1 MDSGNEYVIQ
11 VKKNQRSLFDG
22 IQKISQGKAIDR
34 FEKKEVNKGRKEKRT
49 VRLFLSNDK
58 HIPTDWK
65 KVNRIIEITNE
76 GKRDGKAYF
85 EKHYYISSLNQNNA
99 QIFGKGIRKHWCIE
113 NNLHRVKDVI
123 QNEDGSLI
131 LEKRISANLSLI
143 KSVAISVFRV
153 KGFTSIKYALER
165 YRNKV
170 EDCLE
175 LIGINPILK
184 NYN

>member
-11 VKKNQRSLFDG
+11 VKKNQKTLFDG
-22 IQKISQGKAIDR
+22 VQKIVSEEKLIDQ
-34 FEKKEVNKGRKEKRT
+34 FEKQEINRGRKEKRT
-49 VRLFLSNDK
+49 IRVFFNDGR
-58 HIPTDWK
+58 HIPKGWK

-76 GKRDGKAYF
+76 GQREGKDYFKR
-85 EKHYYISSLNQNNA
+85 HYYISSLKFNSA
-99 QIFGKGIRKHWCIE
+99 KLFSTGIRSHWEIE

-123 QNEDGSLI
+123 LNEDDSLI
-131 LEKRISANLSLI
+131 VEKRISANLSLI
-143 KSVAISVFRV
+143 KSVAISVFRI
-153 KGFTSIKYALER
+153 KGYRSIKYALER

-184 NYN
+184 N